1 MQMYFSYEQVVTLQ
15 PNSIVVRTKGVDPVS
30 LGPTVRNTVWSL
42 DKDQPVSNIRS
53 MEDIVSTAVARQRF
67 STMLLGIFA
76 ALALILAAVG
86 IYGVMSL
93 LGRTTD
99 ARNRHPHG
107 ARRTA

>member
-76 ALALILAAVG
+76 ALALNPRGGRNLRRDE
-86 IYGVMSL
+86 L